1 MLNKENITYKISTND
16 DWNNI
21 NQNEELVDI
30 SNDAYFGFRAMEA
43 NAKMITY
50 DLCVVKDIVR
60 LGKESKKFPG
70 TKHILLLD
78 EDTLGFEATTSEE
91 EFMKLSSREIEKLVQ
106 LNPNIELDFIL
117 NTNLNKEFIYET
129 LIKIYK
135 KA

>member
-1 MLNKENITYKISTND
+1 MLKSNITYKISNND
-16 DWNNI
+16 DWKDI
-21 NQNEELVDI
+21 KQNEELVDI

-50 DLCVVKDIVR
+50 DLSVVKDFVR

-70 TKHILLLD
+70 TTHVLLLD
-78 EDTLGFEATTSEE
+78 DNTLGFEATTSEE
-91 EFMKLSSREIEKLVQ
+91 EFMKLATREIEKLIQ
-106 LNPNIELDFIL
+106 LNEDIKLDFIIE
-117 NTNLNKEFIYET
+117 TNLNKEFIYET